1 MEHFTPV
8 SRDRVSPLEVSP
20 RRLYFDTDSPP
31 EDLFQNRFVPRR
43 LYSKTKSSGGETISS
58 PLEINSPPGESL
70 FRRELGYSRIAFI
83 ANQSTL
89 FWLTHLY
96 PNYALF
102 SSRNKQNIKRLEFFA
117 NNTVNCRKSKFTKV

>member
-1 MEHFTPV
+1 MIENQNVPT
-8 SRDRVSPLEVSP
+8 SIRCLA
-20 RRLYFDTDSPP
+20 TDSPP
-31 EDLFQNRFVPRR
+31 INLSPVTLFRYRFSPRR
-43 LYSKTKSSGGETISS
+43 IFFRIDSPPGDYILKQSLRGEKLFHP

-83 ANQSTL
+83 VNQSTL

-102 SSRNKQNIKRLEFFA
+102 SSRNKQNIKRLEFF
-117 NNTVNCRKSKFTKV
+117 CE